1 MADEVQVDEATGAA
15 AALHVP
21 NEQQQAAYPTAV
33 PAVAD
38 LAVHEEE
45 QAALAAAHAVHL
57 AGAETL
63 EEAEA
68 KAEAW
73 RASEGPTA
81 GAAVDG
87 RRNYYLVGQPR
98 TMHTTD
104 EDGEVEVVNY
114 NAGPYKLQVLEEHTE
129 VVTPDGTVLQGAPG
143 MVTATHAELGGVH
156 LVAPGDLHHYTHDGR

>member
-1 MADEVQVDEATGAA
+1 MADEVQVDEETGVAV
-15 AALHVP
+15 ALHVP

-38 LAVHEEE
+38 LAAHEEE
-45 QAALAAAHAVHL
+45 QAALAAAHATHL
-57 AGAETL
+57 TGAETL

-73 RASEGPTA
+73 RAS
-81 GAAVDG
+81 AAAAQATTVDG

-104 EDGEVEVVNY
+104 GDGEVEVINY
-114 NAGPYKLQVLEEHTE
+114 HAGPYKLQVLTEHTE

-143 MVTATHAELGGVH
+143 MATATHAELGGVH
-156 LVAPGDLHHYTHDGR
+156 LVAPGDLHHYTHDG